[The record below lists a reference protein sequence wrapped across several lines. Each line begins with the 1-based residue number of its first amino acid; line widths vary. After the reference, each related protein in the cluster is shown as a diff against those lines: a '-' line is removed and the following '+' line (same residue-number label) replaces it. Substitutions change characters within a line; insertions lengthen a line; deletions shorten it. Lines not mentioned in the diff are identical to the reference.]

1 MLRQDQMLKLLMGS
15 PKLQVETHSHGAED
29 SDTAQR
35 DYGESAAL
43 ERRVDVGL
51 EVEIVLII
59 LIHPKSE
66 ISNDKRLKNDQHLDK
81 TWNVSSRS
89 LDMLART
96 LSPELEDIDFLIRL
110 IIVPGSIR
118 ANCALGNRVIVHDR
132 NLHRFLEL
140 PV

>member
-1 MLRQDQMLKLLMGS
+1 MLELLVRAS
-15 PKLQVETHSHGAED
+15 EFHVKTQSHSAED

-110 IIVPGSIR
+110 IIV
-118 ANCALGNRVIVHDR
+118 
-132 NLHRFLEL
+132 
-140 PV
+140 

>member
-1 MLRQDQMLKLLMGS
+1 MLKLLVS
-15 PKLQVETHSHGAED
+15 ASEFHVETQSHGAED
-29 SDTAQR
+29 SDTGQR

-96 LSPELEDIDFLIRL
+96 LSPELEDLDFLIRL

>member
-35 DYGESAAL
+35 DYGEYAAW

-89 LDMLART
+89 LNMLFFFQA
-96 LSPELEDIDFLIRL
+96 EDGIRDL
-110 IIVPGSIR
+110 TVTGVQT
-118 ANCALGNRVIVHDR
+118 CALPI
-132 NLHRFLEL
+132 
-140 PV
+140 